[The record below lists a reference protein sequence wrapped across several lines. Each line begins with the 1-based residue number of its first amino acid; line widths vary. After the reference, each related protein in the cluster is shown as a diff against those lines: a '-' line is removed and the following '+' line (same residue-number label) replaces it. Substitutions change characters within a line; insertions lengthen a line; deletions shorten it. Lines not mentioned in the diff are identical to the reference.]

1 MAITSPDLGLLE
13 FDPWDASPI
22 WSCHWA
28 DNVAR
33 VGPSLPSRPTLG
45 GVLLNSSDDGA
56 RDRRV
61 VRLLEVDPDLGAD
74 LDPESLAAATTEL
87 LAQVA
92 PLEWTTN
99 RGRWGPVDTVGYLGF
114 LIVEGLLMREVL
126 LLGSSSAEVLG
137 EGDLLRP
144 WDVDGEYA
152 LPVPAEVAWT
162 VLTPCEVAVLNAP
175 FLRRVARWP
184 EVLSRLIG
192 RTVGRA
198 KHRSRSPSRPRRG
211 SRPDAGLRPPRGV
224 LIWPPGARDRG
235 AGVRA
240 YARPESSA
248 GTPRSRRARWPGSR
262 ASTRRRRCRA

>member
-1 MAITSPDLGLLE
+1 MLR
-13 FDPWDASPI
+13 
-22 WSCHWA
+22 
-28 DNVAR
+28 N
-33 VGPSLPSRPTLG
+33 
-45 GVLLNSSDDGA
+45 NSDDGA
-56 RDRRV
+56 RDGRV
-61 VRLLEVDPDLGAD
+61 VRLLEIDPDLGAD
-74 LDPESLAAATTEL
+74 LDPESLATATTEL

-99 RGRWGPVDTVGYLGF
+99 RGRWGPGDTVGYLGL

-198 KHRSRSPSRPRRG
+198 KSLALHDALTNLRHVETRLLVQFWHLAERWGRVGSTHISIRVPLTHEMLAKLVGATRPSVTTALGHLAARG
-211 SRPDAGLRPPRGV
+211 LLV
-224 LIWPPGARDRG
+224 RDRDG
-235 AGVRA
+235 VWHLSREAGEALHPLPVQA
-240 YARPESSA
+240 E
-248 GTPRSRRARWPGSR
+248 
-262 ASTRRRRCRA
+262 TRLAT